1 MSILSGFLKEKRYKK
16 TTNGYKLVSQDT
28 QSDTVFMPD
37 GNTAATNLGSIQG
50 ISSSSTATSDNIAAS
65 IGYVNEGF
73 NEVNSNL
80 PFALGIDDNG
90 NYGYIKA
97 GADTVTPF
105 RSLINLGNVSGY
117 CVPKTFDISKIA
129 SNYKNLSAN
138 NFLLDASP
146 MSNVE
151 RGGSESAYRS
161 ANFYAPKKS
170 YNASTGALTVISGGF
185 FYDSADSSYDYKV
198 GVGTVTVYLTY

>member
-1 MSILSGFLKEKRYKK
+1 
-16 TTNGYKLVSQDT
+16 
-28 QSDTVFMPD
+28 
-37 GNTAATNLGSIQG
+37 
-50 ISSSSTATSDNIAAS
+50 
-65 IGYVNEGF
+65 
-73 NEVNSNL
+73 
-80 PFALGIDDNG
+80 
-90 NYGYIKA
+90 
-97 GADTVTPF
+97 
-105 RSLINLGNVSGY
+105 
-117 CVPKTFDISKIA
+117 
-129 SNYKNLSAN
+129 
-138 NFLLDASP
+138 